1 MQKTRHQF
9 FPVNKKIP
17 EHLELVIKVFSE
29 HADKINSHE
38 HTLNSNTVLE
48 ILRKDLEDV
57 GFSVETSK
65 KMSGKIRVPVLFG
78 ENGRIIK
85 AFDVDGY
92 HEEFKTVLEVEA
104 GRGVTNYQF
113 LKDFFSA
120 CIMVDVDYCVIAIRD
135 IYTTGKKE
143 RTTSKDFETV
153 KDFFDSMYASGR
165 IKIPLHGLLIIGY

>member
-1 MQKTRHQF
+1 MTIRYKF

-29 HADKINSHE
+29 NADKINSHE

-104 GRGVTNYQF
+104 GRGVTNNQF
-113 LKDFFSA
+113 LKDFFEA
-120 CIMVDVDYCVIAIRD
+120 CIMVNVDYCIIAVRD
-135 IYTTGKKE
+135 TYLKQ
-143 RTTSKDFETV
+143 KDFEKV

-165 IKIPLHGLLIIGY
+165 MNIPLKGLLIIGY

>member
-1 MQKTRHQF
+1 MQKIRHQF
-9 FPVNKKIP
+9 FPVNKKTP
-17 EHLELVIKVFSE
+17 KHLELVIKAFSE
-29 HADKINSHE
+29 HVDKINSHE

-65 KMSGKIRVPVLFG
+65 KMSGRIRVPVLFG
-78 ENGRIIK
+78 ENGRTIK

-104 GRGVTNYQF
+104 GRAVMNNQF
-113 LKDFFSA
+113 LKDFFEA
-120 CIMVDVDYCVIAIRD
+120 CIMVNVDYCIIAVRD
-135 IYTTGKKE
+135 TWHKQ
-143 RTTSKDFETV
+143 KDFEKV

-165 IKIPLHGLLIIGY
+165 MSIPLQGLLIIGY